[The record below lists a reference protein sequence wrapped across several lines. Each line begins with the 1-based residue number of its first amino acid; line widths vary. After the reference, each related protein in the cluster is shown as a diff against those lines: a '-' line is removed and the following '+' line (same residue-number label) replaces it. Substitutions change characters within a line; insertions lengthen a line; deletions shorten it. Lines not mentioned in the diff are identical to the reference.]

1 KTFSKLLKLRDLAKE
16 LDCTL
21 AQLSIAWILKNKNV
35 SSVILGVS
43 KLEQFEENIKAVEV
57 KEKLSEDVT
66 RQIETILAS

>member
-1 KTFSKLLKLRDLAKE
+1 LHACRSTLEDP

-57 KEKLSEDVT
+57 KEKLSEDVM